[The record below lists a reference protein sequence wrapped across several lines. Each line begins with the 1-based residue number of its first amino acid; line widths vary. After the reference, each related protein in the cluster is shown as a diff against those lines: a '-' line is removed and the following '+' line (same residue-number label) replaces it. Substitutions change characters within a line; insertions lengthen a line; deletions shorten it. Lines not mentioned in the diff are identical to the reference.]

1 MLGPC
6 SIRHYLST
14 GSFPS
19 ACEHAYGDSNLKKQN
34 QRPALIPV
42 LLQATTKSFLLQNIL
57 TIFYLNLLQALSSF
71 LLYSSPPSLPPPPSP
86 PHTHSLTH
94 WHLMSSTT
102 TPLEPLSPRITAESI
117 ISTLALSNLTSSLLP
132 TPLMPVSVTFIQ
144 HSTESPT
151 RGIRQDK

>member
-19 ACEHAYGDSNLKKQN
+19 ACEHAYGDSNLTKQN

-71 LLYSSPPSLPPPPSP
+71 LLYSSSPSLPPPPSP
-86 PHTHSLTH
+86 PTHTLPDPLAPDIFHHNPTGASIPKNHSWVNHFNTG
-94 WHLMSSTT
+94 
-102 TPLEPLSPRITAESI
+102 
-117 ISTLALSNLTSSLLP
+117 
-132 TPLMPVSVTFIQ
+132 FIQ
-144 HSTESPT
+144 LDLFTASNTTDACFSHFYSA
-151 RGIRQDK
+151 